1 MIPVLG
7 RMLSR
12 MILARFLVIVLGM
25 SLLVLTLEVVAYM
38 DDITA
43 NGAGFAGMLR
53 YAGLRLP
60 GLVAVF
66 FTMSLLL
73 AMVLTLLELGYRNE
87 MVPIWAA
94 GVTPLQLMGMLLPL
108 GVLMGVVQFALED
121 RLVPAAVK
129 ELSGWGV
136 GEYAQ
141 KKLSA
146 SRGGVIWMRSGND
159 ILRAGKA
166 NAQAT
171 ELSDV
176 IIFRRDADGLLTEQ
190 IFAGTARREAGRW
203 LLRNVAVYRR
213 EPVPPAR
220 LDALVYSGDL
230 KLAAQGV
237 RTGDP
242 DEMSLTELKYFID
255 NLGFGLRPVQVY
267 QTRWHR
273 RLASLLV
280 PLLMIA
286 VCLPLA
292 ARFRRGNIAMVLL
305 VGGVAIGFGFFV
317 FDGLAMTVGELGLVP
332 PWLAGWMPV
341 SLLAILTLALYARAE
356 TVQ

>member
-1 MIPVLG
+1 MTVLG

-12 MILARFLVIVLGM
+12 MILARFLVVVLGM
-25 SLLVLTLEVVAYM
+25 SLLVLTLEVVAYL

-43 NGAGFAGMLR
+43 GAGLAGVLR
-53 YAGLRLP
+53 YSGLRLP
-60 GLVAVF
+60 GLMAVF

-73 AMVLTLLELGYRNE
+73 AVVLTLLELGYRNE
-87 MVPIWAA
+87 LVPIWAA
-94 GVTPLQLMGMLLPL
+94 GVTPVQLLVMLLPL
-108 GVLMGVVQFALED
+108 GVFMGVGQFVLED
-121 RLVPAAVK
+121 RLVPATVK
-129 ELSGWGV
+129 ELSAWGV

-146 SRGGVIWMRSGND
+146 SRGGVIWMRAGDD

-171 ELSDV
+171 ALSDI
-176 IIFRRDADGLLTEQ
+176 IIFRRNAAGLLTEQ
-190 IFAGTARREAGRW
+190 IFAESARREGGRW

-230 KLAAQGV
+230 KLAAQGM
-237 RTGDP
+237 RSGDP
-242 DEMSLTELKYFID
+242 EEMSLRDLKHFID

-267 QTRWHR
+267 ETRWHR

-292 ARFRRGNIAMVLL
+292 ARFRRGSIAMVLL